1 METAMMLVHVAA
13 WPGAASAARAPM
25 LAWHGV
31 WCGVRRET
39 TGRAHRSRTLPVV
52 RGTVAAQMCS
62 TRPSARSTGPMSRLV
77 ATFSFFCASS
87 LPKSKPSIIADD
99 SGSHSWYHARVS
111 PQSSSS
117 PTIVLHWLNV
127 GHELPPL
134 GIYWAKASVVVE
146 EELKWRWRWR
156 WWHLHRGHNRLYR
169 VINRTVLILI
179 AVGFDDRCILQG
191 QLRAEFRKGGKA
203 RARLQFPLAN
213 S

>member
-1 METAMMLVHVAA
+1 
-13 WPGAASAARAPM
+13 
-25 LAWHGV
+25 
-31 WCGVRRET
+31 
-39 TGRAHRSRTLPVV
+39 
-52 RGTVAAQMCS
+52 
-62 TRPSARSTGPMSRLV
+62 MSRLV

-203 RARLQFPLAN
+203 RARLQFPLGNLTICHSYETLLFKCHFYVWSYSFAIGERRFLN
-213 S
+213 RLSLLPVWHDT